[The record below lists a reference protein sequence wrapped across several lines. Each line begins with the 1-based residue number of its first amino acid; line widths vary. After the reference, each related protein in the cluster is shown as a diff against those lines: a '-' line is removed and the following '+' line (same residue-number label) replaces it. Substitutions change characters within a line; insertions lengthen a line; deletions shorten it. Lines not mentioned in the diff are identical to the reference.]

1 MARSNQFLDYVLEQL
16 HGLEHLASRRM
27 FGGAGL
33 YSGEIFFGLFYRER
47 LYFRTDDATRPEY
60 EARGSEP
67 FRPRPNATRMLYY
80 TVPADVLEDG
90 DELIKWARKA
100 VAAAMVSHAEKAS
113 KKATA
118 RARRAER
125 SHEAE
130 LPRKARPARAVGAA
144 RDVRSGRAAQASRK
158 SPTPRKAKP
167 KRQAPRAR

>member
-33 YSGEIFFGLFYRER
+33 YSGEIFFGLFYKER

-100 VAAAMVSHAEKAS
+100 VAAAVVSHAEKLS
-113 KKATA
+113 KKTA
-118 RARRAER
+118 ASTRRAER
-125 SHEAE
+125 
-130 LPRKARPARAVGAA
+130 PREARPARAVGAA
-144 RDVRSGRAAQASRK
+144 RDVGSGRTTPASRET
-158 SPTPRKAKP
+158 PTPRKAKR
-167 KRQAPRAR
+167 KRQAARLR

>member
-33 YSGEIFFGLFYRER
+33 YSGEIFFGLFYKER

-100 VAAAMVSHAEKAS
+100 VAAAVVSHAEKAS
-113 KKATA
+113 KKAAA
-118 RARRAER
+118 RARTAE
-125 SHEAE
+125 
-130 LPRKARPARAVGAA
+130 AA
-144 RDVRSGRAAQASRK
+144 RGVGSGRTTQASRK
-158 SPTPRKAKP
+158 TPTPRKAKA
-167 KRQAPRAR
+167 KRQATRPR

>member
-33 YSGEIFFGLFYRER
+33 YSGEIFFGLFYKER

-100 VAAAMVSHAEKAS
+100 VAAAVVSHAEKAS
-113 KKATA
+113 KKAAA
-118 RARRAER
+118 RARTAGTSREARSMRA
-125 SHEAE
+125 A
-130 LPRKARPARAVGAA
+130 GAA
-144 RDVRSGRAAQASRK
+144 RGAGSGRPTQASRK
-158 SPTPRKAKP
+158 TPTLRKAKR
-167 KRQAPRAR
+167 KRQAPRQR

>member
-33 YSGEIFFGLFYRER
+33 YSGEIFFGLFYKER

-100 VAAAMVSHAEKAS
+100 VAAAVVSHAEKAN
-113 KKATA
+113 KKAA
-118 RARRAER
+118 GRAGRAER
-125 SHEAE
+125 
-130 LPRKARPARAVGAA
+130 PREARPVRTAGAA
-144 RDVRSGRAAQASRK
+144 RDVRSDGPRQASRK
-158 SPTPRKAKP
+158 TPTPRKAKP
-167 KRQAPRAR
+167 KRQAPRPR